1 MTRMRFRSRPPRG
14 LIGITL
20 LLWSGLAAAQDD
32 REFVFDDEEG
42 YRILRFAGVG
52 PGELSEDQLY
62 EVSNAEFSSMVHD
75 RIYAD
80 VLFDT
85 EPMDADWSD
94 STVALI
100 TRHLG
105 HNASDFTSTTVECRS
120 ESCRIMLEH
129 SGRWTISSHLGL
141 LESVQPVIEELIQ
154 ASAPAFGTV
163 FIITAYF
170 QELEPPHIKVFLRR
184 AD

>member
-1 MTRMRFRSRPPRG
+1 MRFRTRPASA
-14 LIGITL
+14 LIGIAL
-20 LLWSGLAAAQDD
+20 PLWAVLAAAQGD
-32 REFVFDDEEG
+32 RDFVFDDEEG

-75 RIYAD
+75 KIYAD

-85 EPMDADWSD
+85 EPVDPDWSD
-94 STVALI
+94 STVGLI
-100 TRHLG
+100 TRHLS
-105 HNASDFTSTTVECRS
+105 HNAPDFSSTTVECRS

-129 SGRWTISSHLGL
+129 SGRWTIPSHLGL
-141 LESVQPVIEELIQ
+141 LESVQPVIEELIE
-154 ASAPAFGTV
+154 ASSPAFDRV

-170 QELEPPHIKVFLRR
+170 QEMEPPHIKVFLHRS
-184 AD
+184 D